1 VVQTQQA
8 TLQLVTSEG
17 GHPKELAPLWVPEAN
32 RRQAIDIT
40 ASSLDKAADHWLNG
54 GQIVIFPDTGI
65 KGSEWFY
72 GIGRIVLKVLD
83 RLKADEESDPYILFF
98 RLEGA
103 SDLLILNRPFM
114 SHHHLARL
122 MLLGNHSNITVCY
135 QKYIR
140 LRDYLDAFSSMDKA
154 SLTSYLQKEYEL
166 TKGLK

>member
-32 RRQAIDIT
+32 RRQSMDIT

-72 GIGRIVLKVLD
+72 GIGRIVLKALD
-83 RLKADEESDPYILFF
+83 SIKADGEADPYILFF
-98 RLEGA
+98 NLEGA
-103 SDLLILNRPFM
+103 SDLLILNPPFM
-114 SHHHLARL
+114 SHFHPARL
-122 MLLGNHSNITVCY
+122 MLMGNHSNITVRY
-135 QKYIR
+135 HKYIR
-140 LRDYLDAFSSMDKA
+140 VRDYLDTLKNMDKA
-154 SLTSYLQKEYEL
+154 ELTRYLQSEYEL
-166 TKGLK
+166 AKDLK